1 MSDPQTF
8 EGLADPADFE
18 QLKPYEGLMKAW
30 ILGKAKSLK
39 IGFVADAFHK
49 GNEQLVDEW
58 VALHQIEVWRS
69 LHEIPS
75 SENGWMVV
83 YFEDVYFLKPYNDC

>member
-8 EGLADPADFE
+8 EGLADPADFK
-18 QLKPYEGLMKAW
+18 QLLPYEGVMKAW
-30 ILGKAKSLK
+30 ILIKDKSLN

-49 GNEQLVDEW
+49 GYESIVNEW
-58 VALHQIEVWRS
+58 VLLHQIEVWRS

-75 SENGWMVV
+75 SENGWMVIC
-83 YFEDVYFLKPYNDC
+83 FEDVYFLKPYQM

>member
-30 ILGKAKSLK
+30 ILVKANSL
-39 IGFVADAFHK
+39 
-49 GNEQLVDEW
+49 
-58 VALHQIEVWRS
+58 
-69 LHEIPS
+69 
-75 SENGWMVV
+75 
-83 YFEDVYFLKPYNDC
+83 

>member
-8 EGLADPADFE
+8 EGLADPADFK
-18 QLKPYEGLMKAW
+18 QLLPYEGIMKAW
-30 ILGKAKSLK
+30 ILVKDKDLK
-39 IGFVADAFHK
+39 IGVVANAFHK
-49 GNEQLVDEW
+49 GLAQLVDEW
-58 VALHQIEVWRS
+58 KCYNRIEILRS

-83 YFEDVYFLKPYNDC
+83 YFEDVYFLKPYEM